1 MIPRSPAEREAR
13 IAILMGQ
20 GLDRP
25 EAEMVWAMEQGEN
38 TWGDTPIEMPD
49 GTLRGDEE
57 PDPKPAP
64 RPPSDRFVQP
74 ENGIEIV
81 KKAPTAEEP

>member
-1 MIPRSPAEREAR
+1 MIPRSPAERQTEERLDREAR
-13 IAILMGQ
+13 IAVLMGQ

-64 RPPSDRFVQP
+64 
-74 ENGIEIV
+74 EATE
-81 KKAPTAEEP
+81 